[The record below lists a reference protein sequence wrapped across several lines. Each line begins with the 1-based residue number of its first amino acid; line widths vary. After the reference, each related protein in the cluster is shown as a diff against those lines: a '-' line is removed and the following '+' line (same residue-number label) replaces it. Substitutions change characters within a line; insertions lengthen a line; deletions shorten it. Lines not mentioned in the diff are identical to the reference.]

1 MRQIK
6 TALLAMVATILS
18 GLWLVAPANAET
30 KVIVALGDS
39 LTAGF
44 GLPPQDGFVPR
55 LQAAL
60 RAAGRSVTITNAGVS
75 GDTATGGAERV
86 DWSVPDGT
94 DGVIVELGANDM
106 LRGVDPKVTRAALAR
121 ILDRLAQRRIPAML
135 VGMRALPNLGEDY
148 ARRFEAVYV
157 DLARERGLIFYPF
170 FLEGVAGDRSL
181 NQGDGVHPNAKGVA
195 AMVRAI
201 TPTVERF
208 LDQISANR
216 A

>member
-1 MRQIK
+1 MI
-6 TALLAMVATILS
+6 AGAAASLASVMLPRGAVAA
-18 GLWLVAPANAET
+18 APL
-30 KVIVALGDS
+30 KIVALGDS

-75 GDTATGGAERV
+75 GDTATGGAERA

-121 ILDRLAQRRIPAML
+121 ILDRLEQRRIAAML
-135 VGMRALPNLGEDY
+135 AGMRALPNLGEDY
-148 ARRFEAVYV
+148 ARRFEQIYV

-170 FLEGVAGDRSL
+170 FLAGVAGDRSL
-181 NQGDGVHPNAKGVA
+181 NQGDGVHPNAQGVA
-195 AMVRAI
+195 AIVRDIA
-201 TPTVERF
+201 PTVERF
-208 LDQISANR
+208 LDQLSANR